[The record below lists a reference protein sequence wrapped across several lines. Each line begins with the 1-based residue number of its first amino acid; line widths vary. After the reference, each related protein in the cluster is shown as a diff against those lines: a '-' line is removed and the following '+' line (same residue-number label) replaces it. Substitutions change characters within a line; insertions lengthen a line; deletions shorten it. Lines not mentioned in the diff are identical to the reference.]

1 MTARPLRHRRAG
13 VGSAAGW
20 PTSAVVLAVAALSM
34 FPFGFLLI
42 RSLAVHR
49 DMGVGGLWLVIFDRM
64 PVLLY
69 ALNSSIVSIGAT
81 VIVLLAS
88 SMAGFAFSKLG
99 FRFSGLVY
107 TLIIAAISVPLAAT
121 ILPNYLNIAKLG
133 GIGTWWGPIL
143 MYAALATPFSVVLM
157 TSFFRA
163 LPDELTESAVVDG
176 ASYWQIYTLIMLRMA
191 GPALV
196 TVGVLCFLGT
206 WNDLLIGLLLLPD
219 PAMRT
224 ISVGVATLQGV
235 RANAMD
241 NDIILTGSLISA
253 IPPVVAFILF
263 QRHIVTG
270 ITSGITK

>member
-1 MTARPLRHRRAG
+1 MTASIRAPRL
-13 VGSAAGW
+13 AALAAL
-20 PTSAVVLAVAALSM
+20 AVVAAMSL

-64 PVLLY
+64 PVLRY
-69 ALNSSIVSIGAT
+69 TLNSAIVSVGAT
-81 VIVLLAS
+81 AIVLVVS
-88 SMAGFAFSKLG
+88 SMAGFAFAKLR
-99 FRFSGLVY
+99 FPFSGLVY
-107 TLIIAAISVPLAAT
+107 AGVGAAIAVPLAT
-121 ILPNYLNIAKLG
+121 VILPNYLNAAKLG
-133 GIGTWWGPIL
+133 GIGTFWAPMLI
-143 MYAALATPFSVVLM
+143 YAALATPLSVMLM

-163 LPDELTESAVVDG
+163 LPDELVESAVVDG
-176 ASYWQIYTLIMLRMA
+176 ASYWQIYHMIMLRMA

-196 TVGVLCFLGT
+196 TVGVLCFLGA

-235 RANAMD
+235 RANALD

-253 IPPVVAFILF
+253 IPPIVAFVLF